1 MAWNSHHDEPWLFCL
16 HRPRNDTDAVTQSG
30 SQTTL
35 DNVPTEGYSFWN
47 CCANQ
52 ALEFFFGDRSRSIS
66 ARRISSSNSSRTYL
80 ACICLRFK
88 PSVLVIFDANRLF
101 DAHRLLEDLLKAVT
115 HADFTSISLSFEPS
129 TLTALDPNTQLS
141 VTVLRFPPSSWAASS
156 MSLFFDPSRWHQQKR
171 NRFHVQNSSCLV
183 DSMCAIQVCN
193 TNDCT
198 EPDQTTGSG
207 EPTPSR
213 YSPA

>member
-80 ACICLRFK
+80 ACICL
-88 PSVLVIFDANRLF
+88 
-101 DAHRLLEDLLKAVT
+101 
-115 HADFTSISLSFEPS
+115 SFEPS

-198 EPDQTTGSG
+198 EPDQTTDPG
-207 EPTPSR
+207 EPPPSR